1 MAIYRKCKYCG
12 QPISLREMPAG
23 QWVAFDVG
31 TDNVHHCDSR
41 PAITPPAV
49 SAVAATL
56 DTRTVTASPVVTA
69 GSEQIRMLLK
79 KALHEHRCVHLI
91 YYTASRKALTDR
103 VVEPLAL
110 ESGDWCGTVLRAY
123 CRWRQDMRSFALSNI
138 RRAKLLEETFSPRSL
153 SRSQPIAV
161 YRTSISG
168 RASTQASSKTPST
181 ASESTGCI
189 WWLILVGMAL
199 LWLLFG
205 SR

>member
-12 QPISLREMPAG
+12 RPISLREMPAG

-31 TDNVHHCDSR
+31 TDNVHHCGSR
-41 PAITPPAV
+41 PTITPPAV

-56 DTRTVTASPVVTA
+56 DTGTVTASPVVATS
-69 GSEQIRMLLK
+69 SEQIRALLK
-79 KALHEHRCVHLI
+79 KALQEHRCVHLN

-110 ESGDWCGTVLRAY
+110 EPGDWGGTILRAY
-123 CRWRQDMRSFALSNI
+123 CRWRQDIRSFALSNI
-138 RRAKLLEETFSPRSL
+138 RRAELLEETFSPRSL
-153 SRSQPIAV
+153 PQSQPITI

-168 RASTQASSKTPST
+168 RASIQASSKTPST

-189 WWLILVGMAL
+189 WWLIVVGVVL